1 MEWYNV
7 LTLVLGAL
15 GGTAG
20 IIGLYKA
27 KSEKTGIDIDNMQQ
41 MLDASHKMYDDARAE
56 TKTLRDEFSAYKQE
70 MMEYVGEFKQRFK
83 HVEDRLEKTEIAV
96 YQGYRCPFPPKQDDC
111 PVLQEFNKQK
121 LCGKQSTC
129 KECVEGQ

>member
-41 MLDASHKMYDDARAE
+41 MLDASHKMYDDARQE
-56 TKTLRDEFSAYKQE
+56 TKALRDEFSAYKQE

-83 HVEDRLEKTEIAV
+83 YVEDRLEKTEIAV

-111 PVLQEFNKQK
+111 PVLQEFNK
-121 LCGKQSTC
+121 C
-129 KECVEGQ
+129 KECKHI